1 MGIASLFPFPVSG
14 FHKKMTREQ
23 TISTSFLSGGNAP
36 YVAEIYAKY
45 LSDRNSVDPQWA
57 QFFATLQDE
66 DKAALG
72 DMLGASWNKR
82 PGKIVGAADGNLTK
96 PVSGKGS
103 ANANVAVAAITPDA
117 LKAQIVDSMQARSL
131 IRAYRVRGHL
141 LAQLDPLQLMQPA
154 YHADLDPATY
164 GFSESDYDRPIFI
177 GGAFDGRDTITMR
190 ELLDVLRQT
199 YCGHVGIEF
208 MHIQDPEARG
218 WIQSRVESNRSHR
231 DFTVLGKRAILDR
244 LTVAEGFEK
253 FLQVKYTGT
262 KRFGLEGGESLIPA
276 MEQII
281 KKSGQM
287 GVKEIVFGMAHR
299 GRLNMLANV
308 LGKPYVNI
316 LSEFQGNSANPDEV
330 QGSGDVKYHLGTS
343 SDRTFDGVTVHL
355 TLSPNPSHLEAVN
368 PVVLGRVRAKQD
380 QKSDTA
386 RSQVLAVLL
395 HGDAAFA
402 GQGIVPECF
411 GFSDLPGY
419 RTGGTV
425 HFIINNQVGF
435 TTSPT
440 YGRSSPY
447 SSDVAKT
454 VQAPIFH
461 VNGDDPEA
469 VVYVAGL
476 AAEFRQQFKKDVVID
491 MLCYRRQGHNETD
504 EPLFTQP
511 IMYQKIASMKTTR
524 AKYAEQLAREEIV
537 SERESKAMVDNFN
550 AMMEGEHKAAQSYKP
565 NKADWLE
572 GAWSGL
578 QTSKA
583 AKDEVDTGVK
593 KDVLAQVISA
603 ITSTPQG
610 FNVNSKIARQL
621 DAKKKMFES
630 ASGFDW
636 ATAEALAFGS
646 LLVENYGVRIS
657 GQDVGRG
664 TFSHRHCILH
674 DQMNASRYLPL
685 QHIKSGQA
693 NFEACDSP
701 LSEFGVMGFDYGYS
715 LAEPRALVCWE
726 GQFGDFVNG
735 AQVMID
741 QFISSAESKW
751 LRMSGLVLLLP
762 HGFEGQGPEHS
773 SARPERFL
781 QLCAEDNMIVGNCTT
796 PANYF
801 HALRRQMHRPFRK
814 PLILM
819 TPKSLL
825 RHKLCVSDLNEFL
838 PKNSFQKIIPET
850 EKIDPAK
857 CKRVV
862 LCSGKVYYD
871 LLESRTAKGIKDVAL
886 IRVEQYYPYPDA
898 ELQAALKPYKNAQII
913 WCQEEPEN
921 MGAWNFLDR
930 RIEGTLT
937 AIKHK
942 SARPVYV
949 GRPAAAS
956 PATGSYKRHNEEQ
969 AKLIADALTVK

>member
-1 MGIASLFPFPVSG
+1 MS
-14 FHKKMTREQ
+14 REQ
-23 TISTSFLSGGNAP
+23 TLSSSFLYGGNGE
-36 YVAEIYAKY
+36 YVAELYAKF
-45 LSDRNSVDPQWA
+45 LKDRNSVDSQWS
-57 QFFATLQDE
+57 QFFGSLGDE
-66 DKAALG
+66 DKSALA

-82 PGKIVGAADGNLTK
+82 PGKIVGAADGNVTK
-96 PVSGKGS
+96 PAAGKGS
-103 ANANVAVAAITPDA
+103 ANTNAAVAVVTPDA

-141 LAQLDPLQLMQPA
+141 LAQLDPLGLMQPA
-154 YHADLDPATY
+154 YHADLDPGTY

-177 GGAFDGRDTITMR
+177 GGAFDGRETITIR

-208 MHIQDPEARG
+208 MHMQDPEARG

-244 LTVAEGFEK
+244 LTAGEGFEK

-281 KKSGQM
+281 KKSGQL

-343 SDRTFDGVTVHL
+343 SDRTFDGVSVHL

-380 QKSDTA
+380 QKKD
-386 RSQVLAVLL
+386 RERGQVLGVLL

-419 RTGGTV
+419 RTGGTI

-476 AAEFRQQFKKDVVID
+476 AAEFRQQFKRDVVVD

-504 EPLFTQP
+504 EPAFTQP
-511 IMYQKIASMKTTR
+511 IMYQRIASMPTTR

-550 AMMEGEHKAAQSYKP
+550 AMMEREHQAAQSYKP

-578 QTSKA
+578 STSKS

-593 KDVLAQVISA
+593 KDVLGQVINA

-610 FNVNSKIARQL
+610 FNLNSKIARQL
-621 DAKKKMFES
+621 EAKKKMFES
-630 ASGFDW
+630 GEGFDW
-636 ATAEALAFGS
+636 ATGEALAFGS
-646 LLVENYGVRIS
+646 LLTEGYRVRIS

-674 DQMNASRYLPL
+674 DQKNAERYLPL
-685 QHIKSGQA
+685 QHINDKQA
-693 NFEACDSP
+693 EFEACDSP

-715 LAEPRALVCWE
+715 LAEPRSLVCWE

-781 QLCAEDNMIVGNCTT
+781 QLCAEDNMVVGNCTT

-801 HALRRQMHRPFRK
+801 HALRRQLHRPFRK

-825 RHKLCVSDLNEFL
+825 RHKLCVSTLDDFL
-838 PKNSFQKIIPET
+838 PKTSFQKVIPEA
-850 EKIDPAK
+850 EKIDAAK

-871 LLESRTAKGIKDVAL
+871 LLEARTAKGIKDVAL

-898 ELQAALKPYKNAQII
+898 ELQAVLKPYKNADII

-942 SARPVYV
+942 AGRPVYV

-969 AKLIADALTVK
+969 AKLVKEALGA